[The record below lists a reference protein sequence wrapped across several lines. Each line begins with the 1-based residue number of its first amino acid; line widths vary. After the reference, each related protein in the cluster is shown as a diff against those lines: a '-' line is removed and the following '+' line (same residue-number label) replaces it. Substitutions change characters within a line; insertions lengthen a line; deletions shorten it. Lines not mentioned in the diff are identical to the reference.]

1 MHVEL
6 FQLLV
11 NLFSI
16 HLIRVYLTHLVVLL
30 LHEQLVLQRCQLV
43 LVDARLLL
51 GLRLDVLVE
60 LFCVFLI

>member
-1 MHVEL
+1 M
-6 FQLLV
+6 

-16 HLIRVYLTHLVVLL
+16 HLIHVYLTQLVVLL

-60 LFCVFLI
+60 LFRVFLI